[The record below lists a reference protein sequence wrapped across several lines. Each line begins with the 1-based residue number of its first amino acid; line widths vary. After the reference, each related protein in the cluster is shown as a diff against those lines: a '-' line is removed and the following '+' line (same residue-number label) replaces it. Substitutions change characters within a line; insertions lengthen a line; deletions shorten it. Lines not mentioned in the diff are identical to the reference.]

1 MELNEPSAKYLV
13 QTAHKQTEL
22 GTLPVDWEVIQLG
35 NLDPFVTSGS
45 RGWARYYSETGS
57 TFLRI
62 TNLSR
67 DTIYPDLSNLR
78 YVSIPANDSEG
89 ERTKLVPGDVLIS
102 ITADVGI
109 VGYVSESVPTPAF
122 VNQHIA
128 LVRFS
133 PENLDT
139 KYLSYFL
146 AGSAS
151 QSALRALADSGAK
164 AGMNL
169 NTVLSVKAALPP
181 TSEEQKAIADALTDA
196 DALIESLEQLLA
208 KKRQIKQGAMQELL
222 TGQRRLPGFID
233 DWVPGVLGDALGELV
248 AGVSVNSEANGTTE
262 GAPSV
267 LKTSAICDGQFDP
280 TECKAIAKA
289 DVGRAQTTPR
299 KDSLLVSRMN
309 TPDLVGEVGY
319 VDADYPLLFL
329 PDRVWMAQAK
339 HGSHVNMRWLVS
351 LLSSA
356 PYKQRIRDTATGT
369 SGSMKNISKA
379 ALRSLPVH
387 FPCGE
392 EQTAIA
398 SVLSDMDAEITALEA
413 RLTKA
418 RQLKQGMA
426 QALLTGRIRLV

>member
-13 QTAHKQTEL
+13 QAGLQQTEIGPIPMDWQVEPLAKVAEIRSGIAKNVNSVLQDAIEVPYLRVANVQDGYLDLQEISTIRINLEDLRRYSVLPFDVLMNEGGDIDKLGRGALWRGQIQPCVHQNHVFVVRCKPALAPQFLSAWSASPPARRYFLFAGKQTTNLASINKTSL
-22 GTLPVDWEVIQLG
+22 GQLPVAM
-35 NLDPFVTSGS
+35 P
-45 RGWARYYSETGS
+45 R
-57 TFLRI
+57 LR
-62 TNLSR
+62 
-67 DTIYPDLSNLR
+67 
-78 YVSIPANDSEG
+78 EEQ
-89 ERTKLVPGDVLIS
+89 ER
-102 ITADVGI
+102 
-109 VGYVSESVPTPAF
+109 
-122 VNQHIA
+122 IA
-128 LVRFS
+128 
-133 PENLDT
+133 
-139 KYLSYFL
+139 
-146 AGSAS
+146 
-151 QSALRALADSGAK
+151 QALA
-164 AGMNL
+164 
-169 NTVLSVKAALPP
+169 
-181 TSEEQKAIADALTDA
+181 DA
-196 DALIESLEQLLA
+196 DALIASLEQLLS

>member
-13 QTAHKQTEL
+13 QAGYKQTEL

-35 NLDPFVTSGS
+35 NFDPFVTSGS

-67 DTIYPDLSNLR
+67 DTIFPDLSDLR

-133 PENLDT
+133 PEKLDT

-181 TSEEQKAIADALTDA
+181 TSEEQKAISDALTDA

-208 KKRQIKQGAMQELL
+208 KKHQIKQGVTKELL
-222 TGQRRLPGFID
+222 TGQRRLPGFSKSWSIAQLSDICQMKSGEPITSERID
-233 DWVPGVLGDALGELV
+233 EHSQYPCYGG
-248 AGVSVNSEANGTTE
+248 NGIRGFT
-262 GAPSV
+262 
-267 LKTSAICDGQFDP
+267 
-280 TECKAIAKA
+280 
-289 DVGRAQTTPR
+289 
-299 KDSLLVSRMN
+299 
-309 TPDLVGEVGY
+309 
-319 VDADYPLLFL
+319 
-329 PDRVWMAQAK
+329 DRFT
-339 HGSHVNMRWLVS
+339 HSGSHVLVGRQGALCGNVAFVGGKFFASEHAVVVTSSVGSDICWLGYVLTS
-351 LLSSA
+351 LELNQYSESSA
-356 PYKQRIRDTATGT
+356 QPGLAVSRLLTLEVLAPD
-369 SGSMKNISKA
+369 
-379 ALRSLPVH
+379 AL
-387 FPCGE
+387 
-392 EQTAIA
+392 EQAAIA
-398 SVLSDMDAEITALEA
+398 TILSDMDTEITALEA

>member
-1 MELNEPSAKYLV
+1 M
-13 QTAHKQTEL
+13 
-22 GTLPVDWEVIQLG
+22 
-35 NLDPFVTSGS
+35 TSGS
-45 RGWARYYSETGS
+45 RGWARYYSDTGS

-67 DTIYPDLSNLR
+67 DTIYPDLSDLR

-133 PENLDT
+133 PEKLDT

-181 TSEEQKAIADALTDA
+181 TSEEQKAISDALTDA

-208 KKRQIKQGAMQELL
+208 KKHQIKQGVTKELL
-222 TGQRRLPGFID
+222 TGQRRLPGFSKSWSIVQLSNICQMKSGEPITSERID
-233 DWVPGVLGDALGELV
+233 EHSQYPCYGG
-248 AGVSVNSEANGTTE
+248 NGIRGFT
-262 GAPSV
+262 
-267 LKTSAICDGQFDP
+267 
-280 TECKAIAKA
+280 
-289 DVGRAQTTPR
+289 
-299 KDSLLVSRMN
+299 
-309 TPDLVGEVGY
+309 
-319 VDADYPLLFL
+319 
-329 PDRVWMAQAK
+329 DRFT
-339 HGSHVNMRWLVS
+339 HSGSHVLVGRQGALCGNVAFVGGKFFASEHAVVVTSSVGSDICWLGYVLTS
-351 LLSSA
+351 LELNQYSESSA
-356 PYKQRIRDTATGT
+356 QPGLAVSRLLTLEVLAPD
-369 SGSMKNISKA
+369 
-379 ALRSLPVH
+379 AL
-387 FPCGE
+387 
-392 EQTAIA
+392 EQAAIA
-398 SVLSDMDAEITALEA
+398 TILSDMDTEITALEA